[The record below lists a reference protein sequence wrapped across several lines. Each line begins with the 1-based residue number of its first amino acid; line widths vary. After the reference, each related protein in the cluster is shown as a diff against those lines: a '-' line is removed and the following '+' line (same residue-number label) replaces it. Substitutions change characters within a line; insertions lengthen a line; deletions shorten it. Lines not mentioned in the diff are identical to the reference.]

1 MITQKATII
10 NKLGLHARPANN
22 FVKLASS
29 FKSDINIIKGDKKM
43 NAKSMLGILQAAAKC
58 GQEIEIQCDGVDEE
72 EAMKSLVDAIA
83 AGLGE

>member
-29 FKSDINIIKGDKKM
+29 FKCDINIIKGDKKL
-43 NAKSMLGILQAAAKC
+43 NAKSMLGILAAAAKC
-58 GQEIEIQCDGVDEE
+58 GTEIELQCSGVDEE
-72 EAMKSLVDAIA
+72 EACKALVEAIA